1 MVSWISTNELRAYLN
16 DEVSPTIID
25 VRAPEAYER
34 GHLPGA
40 VNIPR
45 NQLMGAIDQIPTD
58 RPIVTYCNMH
68 QPGDSSSEN
77 AADML
82 NGAGLHARA
91 LQGGYP
97 AWEEDGFPIDQAP
110 HSLPLNWTQQNN
122 RQVR

>member
-1 MVSWISTNELRAYLN
+1 MVSWISVNELRAYLN

-25 VRAPEAYER
+25 VRAPEAYQR

-45 NQLMGAIDQIPTD
+45 DQLMGSIDQIPTD

-77 AADML
+77 AAEML
-82 NGAGLHARA
+82 REAGLHARA
-91 LQGGYP
+91 LEGGYP
-97 AWEEDGFPIDQAP
+97 AWEEYGFTIDMTVHTLP
-110 HSLPLNWTQQNN
+110 HNWTQQNS
-122 RQVR
+122 R